1 MRSLVDGHHPR
12 LLAWHHVRQYAV
24 PPSMIKTAT
33 ARRQAGDW
41 AGACAAA
48 RVDPDLNTRFLDDR
62 HGRALADEIR
72 TDLLHLAPDL
82 LRWHLPRIRTG
93 LLRPGLTLSLVRYSP
108 RLHLVARTA
117 PAWADADQRITLA
130 LWDGSAA
137 AGATRPHRRFRL
149 DLHRHLWD
157 ARHAAELRERSGAA
171 TWPATKG
178 ETADTWAEDGC
189 AAHRWEAEAD
199 LLRQAEGRPSDPVL
213 VRLDAR
219 TTHLLPARTAP
230 STTAA
235 GKALVLPDA
244 ATWIPPDLELLHAG
258 LIEPGQLHPLVA
270 AALAPGAPP
279 STAPRPDQPRLVDCR
294 GDQHRIALRDGVL
307 SALDHDPVELL
318 REEILVAFGGTPLPC
333 LQVIDRAARRPETLV
348 DIRARLDHG
357 DLSGALAAVAVLLGP
372 DAVLRD
378 GPLRDELARVEQR
391 HVTYQQYRAG
401 LIGPLPDKPARR
413 RKTWTS
419 PPAGETPGQARPP
432 AGERPRQARPK
443 TPTKTKVIR

>member
-33 ARRQAGDW
+33 ARRQGGDW

-130 LWDGSAA
+130 LWDSSAA
-137 AGATRPHRRFRL
+137 VGASRPHRRFRL

-171 TWPATKG
+171 TWPATEGDK
-178 ETADTWAEDGC
+178 ADTWAATKGDKADTGAGDEDGC

-279 STAPRPDQPRLVDCR
+279 PTAPRPDQLRLVDCR
-294 GDQHRIALRDGVL
+294 GDRHRIALRDGVL

-333 LQVIDRAARRPETLV
+333 LQAIDRAARRPETLV

-357 DLSGALAAVAVLLGP
+357 DLSGALAAVAELLGP

-401 LIGPLPDKPARR
+401 LICPFPDKHARR
-413 RKTWTS
+413 RKIPTS
-419 PPAGETPGQARPP
+419 PS
-432 AGERPRQARPK
+432 K